1 MSAVLSLSGVNRAY
15 RGFAIRQR
23 LDPQQISVGIWR
35 VEKHSYMLAS
45 FDLDQ
50 RLVWSLPIIAS
61 MKPREEQ
68 FPDKDEPTTPKSS
81 RLEEARQIIEEYA
94 EGLRQI
100 IKKLRRHLN

>member
-1 MSAVLSLSGVNRAY
+1 
-15 RGFAIRQR
+15 
-23 LDPQQISVGIWR
+23 
-35 VEKHSYMLAS
+35 MLAP

-50 RLVWSLPIIAS
+50 LPPSLPTVAS
-61 MKPREEQ
+61 MKPREEP
-68 FPDKDEPTTPKSS
+68 FPDKAAPAKPKSS